1 MFEITNKMNSATQ
14 NMWLF
19 LHSHIAWGILLSLL
33 QTNLHSYMD
42 ITHLFS
48 NVNVNK
54 YFFNDLEE
62 KKTEH
67 LKPLEVAALPLVGW
81 CHDGEKRNE
90 IIEQKIILALGKVKT

>member
-1 MFEITNKMNSATQ
+1 
-14 NMWLF
+14 
-19 LHSHIAWGILLSLL
+19 
-33 QTNLHSYMD
+33 MD

-67 LKPLEVAALPLVGW
+67 LKPLEVAALPLVG
-81 CHDGEKRNE
+81 
-90 IIEQKIILALGKVKT
+90 